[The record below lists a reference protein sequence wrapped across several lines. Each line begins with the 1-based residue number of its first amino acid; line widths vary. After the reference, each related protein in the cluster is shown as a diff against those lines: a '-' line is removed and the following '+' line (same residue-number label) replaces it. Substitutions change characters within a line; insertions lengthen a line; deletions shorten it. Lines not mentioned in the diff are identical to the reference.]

1 MSKKIIKLTEADIQN
16 IVKKVISEQNERILV
31 NRLNEKIE
39 SVMIEKQRE
48 IFNGVKL
55 VASKTDNNFIIKFNN
70 ESLQLYP
77 DETYKGYGGYLPNWT
92 LYGKGDIRVP
102 SIPLSTYYEDIWK
115 GDDRLKTYYDEN
127 DYIQTQMDELLI
139 PLDIKFRTTEGLS
152 IVQFAPNKK
161 ISRNNKKYLKKHS
174 EGNIGGLG
182 DFYSRNLG
190 AFELGGT
197 NYEITSSNWEVKLG
211 SVDILPPA
219 PPEPVPPT
227 VIAPQTI
234 KLDLKDKFNYD
245 DIDIVNPTEYQTIL
259 NNFKLKLDNAVKNI
273 KGFKDFLNSQ
283 ALTVYGYASQDA
295 NPDDKD
301 GGSFAGCSQYGKN
314 KGPRKDYNMCL
325 SQKRAEKVADD
336 IQEIFNELGLTTKI
350 KGVGE
355 R

>member
-77 DETYKGYGGYLPNWT
+77 DETSQRVRGYLPNWT

-161 ISRNNKKYLKKHS
+161 
-174 EGNIGGLG
+174 
-182 DFYSRNLG
+182 
-190 AFELGGT
+190 
-197 NYEITSSNWEVKLG
+197 
-211 SVDILPPA
+211 
-219 PPEPVPPT
+219 
-227 VIAPQTI
+227 
-234 KLDLKDKFNYD
+234 
-245 DIDIVNPTEYQTIL
+245 
-259 NNFKLKLDNAVKNI
+259 
-273 KGFKDFLNSQ
+273 
-283 ALTVYGYASQDA
+283 
-295 NPDDKD
+295 
-301 GGSFAGCSQYGKN
+301 
-314 KGPRKDYNMCL
+314 
-325 SQKRAEKVADD
+325 
-336 IQEIFNELGLTTKI
+336 
-350 KGVGE
+350 
-355 R
+355 